1 MTIDEIILVTL
12 MTGASALTIWA
23 LAVIAFVL

>member
-1 MTIDEIILVTL
+1 MTIPEIILGTL

-23 LAVIAFVL
+23 LAVIALTL